1 VTDAFKLNSEKLSY
15 FKLRANV
22 ARVGGATDPYLL
34 NRTYSAATY
43 NAISSF
49 SPTSVLPP
57 INLEP
62 FQTSSYEFGSE
73 MRFFRNRFSLDVTYY
88 DQTTVN
94 QIINVGTS
102 RTTGYGSMTMN
113 AGEIENSGIEIMFT
127 GKVLE
132 NKSGLNWGI
141 NLNWGKNKSVVNSL
155 YGGLSS
161 YQISAGFGGATLR
174 GIPGQDWGIL
184 WGLPFVRS
192 ADGKVVVDP
201 NGLPKTTSAGIN
213 LGSVTPD
220 WTGGITNTFNY
231 KGFNLNFLTDVRMGG
246 KFFSTTAWHSYPTG
260 SYAVTT
266 QNNVRENGLIV
277 DGVFGDGKP
286 NNVRVSAQDY
296 YGGDWMWNNHEYS
309 ILDGSYVKLREVIF
323 GYDFKLKKTSFI
335 QKLNLSM
342 VGRNLAILY
351 RDISTRELGIDPEVG
366 LGSGAAGVGFENFQI
381 PTVRSFGINLRAS
394 F

>member
-1 VTDAFKLNSEKLSY
+1 
-15 FKLRANV
+15 
-22 ARVGGATDPYLL
+22 
-34 NRTYSAATY
+34 
-43 NAISSF
+43 
-49 SPTSVLPP
+49 
-57 INLEP
+57 
-62 FQTSSYEFGSE
+62 
-73 MRFFRNRFSLDVTYY
+73 
-88 DQTTVN
+88 
-94 QIINVGTS
+94 
-102 RTTGYGSMTMN
+102 
-113 AGEIENSGIEIMFT
+113 
-127 GKVLE
+127 
-132 NKSGLNWGI
+132 
-141 NLNWGKNKSVVNSL
+141 VVNSL

-192 ADGKVVVDP
+192 ADGKVVVD
-201 NGLPKTTSAGIN
+201 NLGIPKTTSVGVN

-220 WTGGITNTFNY
+220 WNGGITNSFGY

-260 SYAVTT
+260 AYAVTT
-266 QNNVRENGLIV
+266 KNNVRETGLIV
-277 DGVFGDGKP
+277 DGVFDDGKP

-296 YGGDWMWNNHEYS
+296 YSGGWMWNNHEYS
-309 ILDGSYVKLREVIF
+309 ILDGSYIKLREVIF
-323 GYDFKLKKTSFI
+323 GYDFKIKKASFI

-351 RDISTRELGIDPEVG
+351 RDKSTRELGIDPEVG

-381 PTVRSFGINLRAS
+381 PTVRSFGINFKAS